1 MQRPPAP
8 PPAPPVPPGPPGRW
22 LTPTRVAGWVHPGI
36 RRVSATIVHRQRE
49 WAEHNAVQASGE
61 GPVWVAL
68 GDSTVVG
75 IGASRLEHT
84 AAAIVHRRLRDHTG
98 TAWRLHNL
106 GRYGAKVE
114 AVVHEQL
121 PRLHEWGRPEL
132 VTVAVGSNDIVWS
145 WGLDGFRHAMTRLLD
160 TVPAGSV
167 VGTMPPGWWGK
178 GLKANDWLRAA
189 AAERGVLVAEV
200 GVLPQLRRMVAA
212 DGFHPNDRGYRFIA
226 EGVLQALGIPAEPP
240 GD

>member
-1 MQRPPAP
+1 MPAP
-8 PPAPPVPPGPPGRW
+8 APGGPGRR
-22 LTPTRVAGWVHPGI
+22 LTPTRVAGWLHPGI
-36 RRVSATIVHRQRE
+36 RRVAATIEPRQRA
-49 WAEHNAVQASGE
+49 WAEHNAHQARAE

-75 IGASRLEHT
+75 IGASRLEST
-84 AAAIVHRRLRDHTG
+84 AAAIVHRRLREHTG

-106 GRYGAKVE
+106 GRYGAKVD
-114 AVVHEQL
+114 AVVREQL
-121 PRLHEWGRPEL
+121 PRLHEWGPPGL

-145 WGLDGFRHAMTRLLD
+145 RGLDGFRAAMTCLLD
-160 TVPAGSV
+160 AVPPGTV

-178 GLKANDWLRAA
+178 GLRANDWLRAA

-200 GVLPQLRRMVAA
+200 GVLPRLRTMVAV

-226 EGVLQALGIPAEPP
+226 EGVLRALDIPLDPP
-240 GD
+240 AG